1 MPPTPVSIAFM
12 NLNGDP
18 QRNINAVRRTIGPD
32 INVLDSYGW
41 TLLMYATQEPA
52 SLAQMKSMIAAGLKV
67 DRRSKTGET
76 ALMLAASSRS
86 FNPDWIRVLLEAGAD
101 ANAQDDDG
109 QTALM
114 YAINQLAIYPSNRLG
129 DIVALLRDH
138 GARTDIRDMR
148 GLTVF
153 DYWNEILKSS
163 NEGRTDYE
171 WIDVSLHR

>member
-1 MPPTPVSIAFM
+1 
-12 NLNGDP
+12 
-18 QRNINAVRRTIGPD
+18 
-32 INVLDSYGW
+32 
-41 TLLMYATQEPA
+41 
-52 SLAQMKSMIAAGLKV
+52 
-67 DRRSKTGET
+67 
-76 ALMLAASSRS
+76 MLAASSRS